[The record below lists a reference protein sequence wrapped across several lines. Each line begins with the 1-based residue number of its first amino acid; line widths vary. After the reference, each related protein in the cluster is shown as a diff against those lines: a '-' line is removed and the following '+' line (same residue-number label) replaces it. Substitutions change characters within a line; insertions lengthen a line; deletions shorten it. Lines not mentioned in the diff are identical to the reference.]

1 MKLYEFQGKEI
12 FKKYN
17 IPIQSGFLINEN
29 DEVKN
34 LTSPLVLK
42 SQVLTGGRGK
52 AGGIKLWEGDT
63 DVSQII
69 NELFSLN
76 IKGEKVRAILALEKV
91 DILREIYISITF
103 NRGKST
109 PVLIVGTSGGMD
121 IEKSAQSD
129 KDNIHFIEF
138 DPFIGILDYQIRL
151 IAKKVHLK
159 DVSGFR
165 KIIKAMYQ
173 IFKDYDAV
181 LIEIN
186 PLAVTPLG
194 LMAIDSK
201 VDLDDKASFRH
212 QVLFQELEEEQE
224 SLKDKEDSIDSES
237 TDDTITFV
245 PLSGDIGVISDGAG
259 TGLLALDIISDFD
272 GKVASFCEL
281 GGITNSEIMLKAL
294 RLVNNQS
301 SLKSILVVLI
311 GGFNRMDHMAE
322 GIIQFKK
329 ELKEDIPIFI
339 RMCGTKEEVGKQLMK
354 DENMPVYNSLIDA
367 AEAAVKEARGN

>member
-12 FKKYN
+12 FKKYG
-17 IPIQSGFLINEN
+17 IPIQSGFLIRKS

-34 LTSPLVLK
+34 LTPPLVLK
-42 SQVLTGGRGK
+42 SQVLVGGRGK
-52 AGGIKLWEGDT
+52 VGGIKIWDGKT
-63 DVSQII
+63 TASQVLG
-69 NELFSLN
+69 ELFSLK
-76 IKGEKVRAILALEKV
+76 IKGEKVRAVLALEKV

-109 PVLIVGTSGGMD
+109 PVIIVGTSGGMD

-129 KDNIHFIEF
+129 KDNIYFIEI
-138 DPFIGILDYQIRL
+138 DPFIGILDYQIRS
-151 IAKKVHLK
+151 IAKKVQVK
-159 DVSGFR
+159 DVTGFR
-165 KIIKAMYQ
+165 KIIKSMYQ
-173 IFKDYDAV
+173 IFKDYDAS

-194 LMAIDSK
+194 LIAIDSK
-201 VDLDDKASFRH
+201 VDLDDHASFRH
-212 QVLFQELEEEQE
+212 QVLFQKLEEEKK
-224 SLKDKEDSIDSES
+224 SLKGKEDSIDPES
-237 TDDTITFV
+237 TDDTLTFV

-259 TGLLALDIISDFD
+259 TGLLTLDLISDF
-272 GKVASFCEL
+272 GGRVASFCEL

-294 RLVNNQS
+294 RLVKNQS

-311 GGFNRMDHMAE
+311 GGFNRMDDMAE

-329 ELKEDIPIFI
+329 ELKDDIPIFI
-339 RMCGTKEEVGKQLMK
+339 RMCGTKEDVGKQLMK
-354 DENMPVYNSLIDA
+354 DENIPVYNSLIDA

>member
-12 FKKYN
+12 FKKYG
-17 IPIQSGFLINEN
+17 IPIQSGFLIRKS

-34 LTSPLVLK
+34 LTPPLVLK
-42 SQVLTGGRGK
+42 SQVLVGGRGK
-52 AGGIKLWEGDT
+52 AGGIKIWDGKT
-63 DVSQII
+63 TASQILG
-69 NELFSLN
+69 ELFSLK
-76 IKGEKVRAILALEKV
+76 IKGEKVRAVLALEKV

-109 PVLIVGTSGGMD
+109 PVIIVGTSGGMD

-129 KDNIHFIEF
+129 KDNIYFIEI
-138 DPFIGILDYQIRL
+138 DPFIGILDYQIRS
-151 IAKKVHLK
+151 IAKKVQVK
-159 DVSGFR
+159 DVTGFR

-173 IFKDYDAV
+173 IFKDYDAS

-194 LMAIDSK
+194 LIAIDSK
-201 VDLDDKASFRH
+201 VDLDDHASFRH
-212 QVLFQELEEEQE
+212 QVLFQKLEEEKK
-224 SLKDKEDSIDSES
+224 SLKGKEDSIDPES
-237 TDDTITFV
+237 TDDTLTFV

-259 TGLLALDIISDFD
+259 TGLLTLDLISDF
-272 GKVASFCEL
+272 GGRVASFCEL

-294 RLVNNQS
+294 RLVKNQS

-311 GGFNRMDHMAE
+311 GGFNRMDDMAE

-329 ELKEDIPIFI
+329 ELKDDIPIFI
-339 RMCGTKEEVGKQLMK
+339 RMCGTKEDVGKQLMK
-354 DENMPVYNSLIDA
+354 DENIPVYNSLIDA

>member
-12 FKKYN
+12 FKKYG
-17 IPIQSGFLINEN
+17 IPIQSGFLIRKS

-34 LTSPLVLK
+34 LTPPLVLK
-42 SQVLTGGRGK
+42 SQVLVGGRGK
-52 AGGIKLWEGDT
+52 AGGIKIWDGKT
-63 DVSQII
+63 TASQVLG
-69 NELFSLN
+69 ELFSLK
-76 IKGEKVRAILALEKV
+76 IKGEKVRAVLALEKV

-109 PVLIVGTSGGMD
+109 PVIIVGTSGGMD

-129 KDNIHFIEF
+129 KDNIYFIEI
-138 DPFIGILDYQIRL
+138 DPFIGILDYQIRS
-151 IAKKVHLK
+151 IAKKVQVK
-159 DVSGFR
+159 DFTGFR

-173 IFKDYDAV
+173 IFKDYDAS

-194 LMAIDSK
+194 LIAIDSK
-201 VDLDDKASFRH
+201 VDLDDHASFRH
-212 QVLFQELEEEQE
+212 QVLFQKLEEEKK
-224 SLKDKEDSIDSES
+224 SLKGKEDSIDPES
-237 TDDTITFV
+237 TDDTLTFV

-259 TGLLALDIISDFD
+259 TGLLTLDLISDF
-272 GKVASFCEL
+272 GGRVASFCEL

-294 RLVNNQS
+294 MLVKNQS

-311 GGFNRMDHMAE
+311 GGFNRMDDMAE

-329 ELKEDIPIFI
+329 ELKDDIPIFI
-339 RMCGTKEEVGKQLMK
+339 RMCGTKEDVGKQLMK
-354 DENMPVYNSLIDA
+354 DENIPVYNSLIDA

>member
-17 IPIQSGFLINEN
+17 IPVQSGCLICKN
-29 DEVKN
+29 DLTKN
-34 LTSPLVLK
+34 LVPPLVLK
-42 SQVLTGGRGK
+42 AQVQAGGRGK
-52 AGGIKLWEGDT
+52 AGGIKLWDGNKDI
-63 DVSQII
+63 SQIAD
-69 NELFSLN
+69 ELFSLK
-76 IKGEKVRAILALEKV
+76 IKGERVKALLALEQV
-91 DILREIYISITF
+91 DILREIYISMTF

-109 PVLIVGTSGGMD
+109 PVIIVGTSGGMD

-129 KDNIHFIEF
+129 KENIHFIEF
-138 DPFIGILDYQIRL
+138 DPFIGILDYQIRW
-151 IAKKVHLK
+151 IAKKLQIK
-159 DVSGFR
+159 DVAEFR

-173 IFKDYDAV
+173 IFRDYDAS

-186 PLAVTPLG
+186 PLAVTPHG

-201 VDLDDKASFRH
+201 IDLDDQASFRH
-212 QVLFQELEEEQE
+212 HALFQKLEEEKK
-224 SLKDKEDSIDSES
+224 SLKDKENSINLES

-259 TGLLALDIISDFD
+259 TGLLTLDLISDFG

-294 RLVNNQS
+294 RLVKNQS

-311 GGFNRMDHMAE
+311 GGFNRMDDMAE

-329 ELKEDIPIFI
+329 ELKDNVPIFI
-339 RMCGTKEEVGKQLMK
+339 RMCGTKEEIGKQLMK
-354 DENMPVYNSLIDA
+354 DENIPVYNSLIDA
-367 AEAAVKEARGN
+367 AEAAVEEARGN

>member
-17 IPIQSGFLINEN
+17 IPVQSGFLINEN

-34 LTSPLVLK
+34 LTPPLVLK
-42 SQVLTGGRGK
+42 SQVLIGGRGK
-52 AGGIKLWEGDT
+52 VGGIKLWEGDT

-69 NELFSLN
+69 HELFSLN

-151 IAKKVHLK
+151 IAKKVQLK

-173 IFKDYDAV
+173 IFKDYDAG

-194 LMAIDSK
+194 LIAIDSK
-201 VDLDDKASFRH
+201 VDLDDQASFRH
-212 QVLFQELEEEQE
+212 QVLFQELKEEQE
-224 SLKDKEDSIDSES
+224 SLKDKEDSIALEP

-245 PLSGDIGVISDGAG
+245 PFSGDIGVISDGAG
-259 TGLLALDIISDFD
+259 TGLLALDLISDCG

-281 GGITNSEIMLKAL
+281 GGITNSQIMLKAL
-294 RLVNNQS
+294 RLVKNQS
-301 SLKSILVVLI
+301 SLKSILVILI
-311 GGFNRMDHMAE
+311 GGFNRMDDMAE

-329 ELKEDIPIFI
+329 EPKNDVPIFI

-354 DENMPVYNSLIDA
+354 DENIPVYNSLIDA
-367 AEAAVKEARGN
+367 AEAAVEEARDN